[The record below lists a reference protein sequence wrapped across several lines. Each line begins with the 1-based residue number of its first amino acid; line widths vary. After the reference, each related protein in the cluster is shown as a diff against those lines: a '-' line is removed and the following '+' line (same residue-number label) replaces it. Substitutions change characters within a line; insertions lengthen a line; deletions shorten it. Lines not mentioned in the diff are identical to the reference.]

1 MKISVKKSM
10 NCDEMPETEFIELGP
25 KISGKELVYHLD
37 NSDPKKERVFRIV
50 GRAATEGS
58 ETPYE
63 VTSVRAQ
70 DRLGRPGILIYGGD
84 GGVRILDENAE
95 RKGEEDEHLRGYGF
109 PIIWI
114 EDGKGLPHGI
124 LEILGVS
131 DVPDAKITS
140 QHKGKI
146 LQVNDKGFGVI
157 EDEESHSQFTF
168 TFDKILGY
176 RGQKKIQELG
186 IHSGS
191 HVQFDTTAA
200 SEVVSLKPLSSAS
213 SSNSEFIAT
222 N

>member
-1 MKISVKKSM
+1 MKISVKKNM
-10 NCDEMPETEFIELGP
+10 NCDGMPETEFMELGP

-37 NSDPKKERVFRIV
+37 NSDPEKERVFRIV
-50 GRAATEGS
+50 GWTVEGG
-58 ETPYE
+58 ETPDE

-70 DRLGRPGILIYGGD
+70 DRLGRPGTLIYGGD

-114 EDGKGLPHGI
+114 EDGKGLPHEI
-124 LEILGVS
+124 LEILGVL
-131 DVPDAKITS
+131 DDPDIQMTS
-140 QHKGKI
+140 QHRGKI
-146 LQVNDKGFGVI
+146 LQVNDKGFGIV

-176 RGQKKIQELG
+176 RGQKIQELG
-186 IHSGS
+186 LQNGS
-191 HVQFDTTAA
+191 HVQFDTIAA
-200 SEVVSLKPLSSAS
+200 SEVVSLKPLGSSS
-213 SSNSEFIAT
+213 SSNTEFIAT

>member
-1 MKISVKKSM
+1 MKIAVKKSM
-10 NCDEMPETEFIELGP
+10 NCEGMPETEFLELGP
-25 KISGKELVYHLD
+25 KISGRELVYHLD
-37 NSDPKKERVFRIV
+37 NFNPEKERVFRIV
-50 GRAATEGS
+50 GWKAEGG

-70 DRLGRPGILIYGGD
+70 DRLGRPGTLIYGGD

-95 RKGEEDEHLRGYGF
+95 RKGEEDERLRGYGF

-114 EDGKGLPHGI
+114 EDGKGLPHEI
-124 LEILGVS
+124 LEILGVL
-131 DVPDAKITS
+131 DDPDTQMTV
-140 QHKGKI
+140 QHRGKI
-146 LQVNDKGFGVI
+146 LQVSDKGFGIV

-176 RGQKKIQELG
+176 RGQKIQKLG

-200 SEVVSLKPLSSAS
+200 SEVVSLKPLGS
-213 SSNSEFIAT
+213 SSSSDSEFIAT